1 MRTKHELIAAPAGMQ
16 PGGYVREAYLDR
28 TQPRTAS
35 VELELSQSS
44 GVWRA
49 VVQWDCPE
57 PVRDVRANPSLF
69 CDAAA
74 LLAPSAAGAPWITM
88 GAPGLGVDGV
98 LWRADG
104 DALLRVSAEGLGT
117 VKREPAPKSWT
128 AAAAWSA
135 GRWRVELELG
145 NWESLARQRQLA
157 VAVWRGADAERGGLK
172 SVTPGWI
179 EVTP

>member
-1 MRTKHELIAAPAGMQ
+1 VRTKQALIAAPTGMQ

-35 VELELSQSS
+35 VELELSHSS

-49 VVQWDCPE
+49 VVQWACPE

-69 CDAAA
+69 SDAAA
-74 LLAPSAAGAPWITM
+74 LLAPSAPDSPWITM

-104 DALLRVSAEGLGT
+104 DALLRVSAEGLGS
-117 VKREPAPKSWT
+117 VKRAPVPKGWT
-128 AAAAWSA
+128 VAAAWSA
-135 GRWRVELELG
+135 GRWRVEYALE
-145 NWESLARQRQLA
+145 NWESLTRQRQLA

-179 EVTP
+179 AVTP